1 MHLTEGTWWK
11 ITKLN
16 VEIHRIVFRCQILV
30 YFMSAEMIIAGV
42 ILFSGM
48 TAAAVKIYLNRMKE
62 RIEQETLDE
71 NHA

>member
-1 MHLTEGTWWK
+1 
-11 ITKLN
+11 
-16 VEIHRIVFRCQILV
+16 
-30 YFMSAEMIIAGV
+30 MIIAGV

-48 TAAAVKIYLNRMKE
+48 TAAAVKIYLNRRKE

>member
-1 MHLTEGTWWK
+1 
-11 ITKLN
+11 
-16 VEIHRIVFRCQILV
+16 
-30 YFMSAEMIIAGV
+30 MSAEMIIAGV

-48 TAAAVKIYLNRMKE
+48 TAAAVKIYLNRRKE

>member
-1 MHLTEGTWWK
+1 
-11 ITKLN
+11 
-16 VEIHRIVFRCQILV
+16 
-30 YFMSAEMIIAGV
+30 MIIAGV

-71 NHA
+71 YHA